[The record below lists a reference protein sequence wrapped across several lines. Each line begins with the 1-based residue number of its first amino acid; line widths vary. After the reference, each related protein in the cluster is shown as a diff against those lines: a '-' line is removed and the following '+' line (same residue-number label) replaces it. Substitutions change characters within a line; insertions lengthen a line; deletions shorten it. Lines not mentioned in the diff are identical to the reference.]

1 MKLSR
6 FSSRLAA
13 LAMTACLLLSAVP
26 AQAASGLAGS
36 GTAADPWII
45 DSEFALTMAYQRMMD
60 EGTAE
65 HYLLTKDITLT
76 KPLDNSFL
84 PSADVQYYG
93 ASQAMLAPGG
103 VFDGGGHTIYNL
115 SITSTSN
122 EGVGFSFFEYNA
134 GTIKDLNLVYA
145 DNYVYDSIDPMW
157 GGITDYNAGVVSG
170 CSVTANV
177 TIGSVT
183 VSNMTE
189 SASMGFALIAG
200 ASYEGSTI
208 SHCTAKGSISGPTGY
223 TAGLVADD
231 QTGGGVTGC
240 TNQVSVNGAAPGQP
254 TERVITVT
262 LDGRAIAFDQPP
274 IAINGRTMVPVRAI
288 FEALGAEVEWD
299 PSDQSVFAYRES
311 DGVAVLLYLNDTI
324 MAYKPGA
331 DAEPVAIELDVAPIA
346 VNNRTLVPVRVIAES
361 FNCDV
366 DWNQDTQQV
375 IITTK

>member
-1 MKLSR
+1 M
-6 FSSRLAA
+6 
-13 LAMTACLLLSAVP
+13 
-26 AQAASGLAGS
+26 
-36 GTAADPWII
+36 
-45 DSEFALTMAYQRMMD
+45 
-60 EGTAE
+60 
-65 HYLLTKDITLT
+65 
-76 KPLDNSFL
+76 
-84 PSADVQYYG
+84 QYYG

-231 QTGGGVTGC
+231 QTGGVTGC
-240 TNQVSVNGAAPGQP
+240 TDQVSVNGAAPGQP

-299 PSDQSVFAYRES
+299 SEDQSVFAYRES

>member
-13 LAMTACLLLSAVP
+13 LAVTACLLLSAVP
-26 AQAASGLAGS
+26 ARAASGLAGS

-65 HYLLTKDITLT
+65 HYLITKDITLT

-115 SITSTSN
+115 SINSTSN

-134 GTIKDLNLVYA
+134 GTIQNLNLVYA
-145 DNYVYDSIDPMW
+145 DGYIYDSIDPMW
-157 GGITDYNAGVVSG
+157 GGIVDYNSGVVTG

-177 TIGSVT
+177 TIGPDT
-183 VSNMTE
+183 ISNMTE

-208 SHCTAKGSISGPTGY
+208 TNCTAKGAISGPTGY

-240 TNQVSVNGAAPGQP
+240 SDQVSVNGGAPGAAAAP
-254 TERVITVT
+254 VITVT

-274 IAINGRTMVPVRAI
+274 IAIDGRTMVPVRAI
-288 FEALGAEVEWD
+288 FEALGAEVIWD

-311 DGVAVLLYLNDTI
+311 DGRAVLLYLDDNV
-324 MAYKPGA
+324 MAYIPGRDI
-331 DAEPVAIELDVAPIA
+331 DAVAIELDVAPIA
-346 VNNRTLVPVRVIAES
+346 INNRTLVPVRVIAES
-361 FNCDV
+361 FDCNV
-366 DWNQDTQQV
+366 DWDQAKQQV
-375 IITTK
+375 VITTH